1 MGRKQ
6 KHPEHAAESQRLMNS
21 LLDEVVSLWTSE
33 EEPELKA
40 VAEEVEI
47 SPAKLR
53 KLLITAAERD
63 HASYFSS
70 PTADAV
76 LRMRREGKS
85 VLEIQAETGLS
96 YTSVQGYIPHKSV
109 YGLDT
114 MSAECERIRLFRSRK
129 KAISDLHDHLFLP
142 DASLYLWKTVV
153 AFQSYPFTTSGRG
166 NREGVKF
173 TSEGSKSTTGGGRR
187 YEGEQVEGYGNEMW
201 ITTLPDKVRKEK
213 SISRSTVDL
222 ALKNALA
229 QEGFLSGPKRLN
241 IPGAGSYLYPI
252 FIRLGVIKSGDFPVK
267 SAGECGCYKI
277 GL

>member
-21 LLDEVVSLWTSE
+21 LLDEVVSIWTSE

-53 KLLITAAERD
+53 KLLITAGERD

-70 PTADAV
+70 PIADMV
-76 LRMRREGKS
+76 LKLKREGKS
-85 VLEIQAETGLS
+85 VKEIQETLGLS
-96 YTSVQGYIPHKSV
+96 YTSVQGYLPHKSV

-114 MSAECERIRLFRSRK
+114 MSSECERIKLFRARRK
-129 KAISDLHDHLFLP
+129 AVSDLHDHLFLP
-142 DASLYLWKTVV
+142 DASLYLWKAVV
-153 AFQSYPFTTSGRG
+153 AFQSYPFHTSGRG
-166 NREGVKF
+166 SREGTKF
-173 TSEGSKSTTGGGRR
+173 TYEVSKSGSAGGRH

-201 ITTLPDKVRKEK
+201 ITTLPDKIRKEK

-222 ALKNALA
+222 ALRTAL
-229 QEGFLSGPKRLN
+229 EKEIKGPKALG
-241 IPGAGSYLYPI
+241 IPGAGSYLYPML
-252 FIRLGVIKSGDFPVK
+252 IRFGVINSSVK
-267 SAGECGCYKI
+267 
-277 GL
+277 